1 MERGKNMK
9 KCPYCGRRISYMS
22 GMLSRRKNEYVCTRC
37 GKESKV
43 VVNKF
48 IFLFFALM
56 VLVAAGIMAFWI
68 YQDKISNPMG
78 IIYVSVPFVIF
89 MFANPSF
96 LKYLPLKKY
105 KKSMEAKKAGRVYSE
120 NIAGDITEEF
130 DFTKSSM
137 GDTSGYEI
145 NSNVFDSVKKK
156 RVEQRMQLQLENS
169 GDDIESSQKI
179 DKTRSFVPVISDTS
193 ENHAS
198 MDAPLKKIHNDSEKI
213 YTRSRHYI
221 PTEEKA
227 EDEEKKADNNK
238 YSANRKF

>member
-1 MERGKNMK
+1 MK
-9 KCPYCGRRISYMS
+9 RCPYCGRRISYMS
-22 GMLSRRKNEYVCTRC
+22 GLLSRRKNEYVCTRC

-43 VVNKF
+43 VVNKYIF
-48 IFLFFALM
+48 IFFAF
-56 VLVAAGIMAFWI
+56 VVIIAAGIMAFWI
-68 YQDKISNPMG
+68 SKDKISDPMG
-78 IIYVSVPFVIF
+78 IVYVTLPFIIF
-89 MFANPSF
+89 AFISPVF

-130 DFTKSSM
+130 EFVKSPVVSE
-137 GDTSGYEI
+137 TSGYEI

-156 RVEQRMQLQLENS
+156 RVEQRMQLQRENS

-198 MDAPLKKIHNDSEKI
+198 MDAPLKKISADSEKI

-221 PTEEKA
+221 PTEAKVA
-227 EDEEKKADNNK
+227 EDDEKKADNNK
-238 YSANRKF
+238 YSANRRF